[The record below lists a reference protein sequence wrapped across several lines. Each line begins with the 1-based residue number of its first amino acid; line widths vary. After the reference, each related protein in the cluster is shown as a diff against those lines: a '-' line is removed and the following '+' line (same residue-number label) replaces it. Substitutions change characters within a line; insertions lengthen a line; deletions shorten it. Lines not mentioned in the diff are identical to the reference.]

1 VWRHERKTVLFFCLS
16 ASSLSLAFTPCKD
29 NIAVWTLLG
38 RSALW
43 NSCKHEHTDA
53 QISVGSGEPQRR
65 CTNGPSDR
73 AGNVGASLDDDGEKE
88 KWI

>member
-1 VWRHERKTVLFFCLS
+1 MWRHERKTVLFFCLS

-53 QISVGSGEPQRR
+53 QSRLGSGSH
-65 CTNGPSDR
+65 SDIER
-73 AGNVGASLDDDGEKE
+73 TVQATVQEM
-88 KWI
+88 